1 MSQGSRNLR
10 RDALAIWRA
19 GVEAVRAERL
29 MREAV
34 RLDGSTLSLHG
45 IDGANCTVDLAGCRK
60 LLVVGT
66 GKAGAGMAAGL
77 EEILGD
83 EWLARLA
90 VDGWLNVPADCVR
103 RLKRIKLHAARAAG
117 SNEPTLEGQ
126 AGAEQILE
134 RVAALGPDDL
144 CICLISGG
152 GSALLPAPIEGIT
165 LADKLAVT
173 RFLSA
178 AGANIQELNTVSK
191 HLSRIKGGRLAK
203 VCRAGRLIALVI
215 SDVLGDSLDVIGSGP
230 TVPDTSTDEDA
241 LAVLLKFDPGRATVP
256 KSVFAALER
265 AASTGGTSD
274 TRGIA
279 SSEQAS
285 GTRMDASDGG
295 AGSNCQIDNLV
306 IGNLARAVD
315 AAAAVAEQL
324 GYRVASAVARTMEP
338 TAEEVGQHLAEAA
351 LAMQR
356 GDDTPYGQ
364 GANCLI
370 SGGEP
375 VVRLVSLDQ
384 RGRGGRNQQLVLAA
398 GQYLIEHNGTGIA
411 ILSGGTDG
419 EDGPTDAAGALW
431 DDEVRAAAAAQHLEP
446 AEFLARNDAYHFF
459 APLGALIKTGPTHT
473 NVCDVRVVL
482 VEGK

>member
-1 MSQGSRNLR
+1 LS
-10 RDALAIWRA
+10 IWRA

-29 MREAV
+29 MHEAV

-45 IDGANCTVDLAGCRK
+45 IDGANCTVDLAACRR
-60 LLVVGT
+60 LIVVGT

-103 RLKRIKLHAARAAG
+103 RLKRITLHAARAAG

-126 AGAEQILE
+126 QGAEKILDM
-134 RVAALGPDDL
+134 VAALGPEDL

-178 AGANIQELNTVSK
+178 AGANIQELNTVRK
-191 HLSRIKGGRLAK
+191 HLSRIKGGRLANA
-203 VCRAGRLIALVI
+203 CHAGRLIALVI
-215 SDVLGDSLDVIGSGP
+215 SDVLGDPLDVIGSGP
-230 TVPDTSTDEDA
+230 TVPDSSSDDDA
-241 LAVLLKFDPGRATVP
+241 LAVLLKFDPERVTVP
-256 KSVFAALER
+256 ADVWAALEGAMDTGKGNGIATLER
-265 AASTGGTSD
+265 AAGTGG
-274 TRGIA
+274 
-279 SSEQAS
+279 AS
-285 GTRMDASDGG
+285 GTRSSASDGG
-295 AGSNCQIDNLV
+295 ADAKCVVDNLV

-315 AAAAVAEQL
+315 AAAEAAEQL

-338 TAEEVGQHLAEAA
+338 TAEEVGEHLAEAA
-351 LAMQR
+351 IAMQR

-375 VVRLVSLDQ
+375 VVRLVSMKQ

-398 GQYLIEHNGTGIA
+398 AQYLIEQNVTGIA

-431 DDEVRAAAAAQHLEP
+431 DDAVRAAAAAQGLTP
-446 AEFLARNDAYHFF
+446 AKFLARNDAYQFF
-459 APLGALIKTGPTHT
+459 APLDALIKTGPTHT

-482 VEGK
+482 VEGNKTDEVSE